1 MPHWSERV
9 FFLDF
14 LMTTPWLSCFL
25 LRATWTPLHLLGAPE
40 KEGLPAFTC
49 STGWPYIRLW
59 KWALQWKNPG
69 VHGALSPATL
79 CSTRG
84 DSPVD
89 SKSREILEISA
100 VKLQWGLRWVLQNG
114 GFFFPQRSTNVI
126 NLLNSVRFTQG
137 GQKAAPATKVS
148 NPAPQHHMDV
158 KIKSCND
165 FLTWT
170 NQYFLFPFSKT
181 EILFGL
187 DKRELATSKINHN
200 FSSLGLSLAKL

>member
-14 LMTTPWLSCFL
+14 PMTRPWLSCFL
-25 LRATWTPLHLLGAPE
+25 LRATWTPLHLQGAPE

-100 VKLQWGLRWVLQNG
+100 VKLQWGWDEYFRTVL
-114 GFFFPQRSTNVI
+114 FFSPKIHKRHKFAKFSQIYTRRTKGSPCHKGEQSRSTTPYGCENKKLQWFFNMDKPVFSFSI
-126 NLLNSVRFTQG
+126 LKDR
-137 GQKAAPATKVS
+137 
-148 NPAPQHHMDV
+148 NP
-158 KIKSCND
+158 
-165 FLTWT
+165 FWL
-170 NQYFLFPFSKT
+170 
-181 EILFGL
+181 
-187 DKRELATSKINHN
+187 R
-200 FSSLGLSLAKL
+200 